1 MDNMIVKGDYCGIS
15 ESFIYFLGPICS
27 LCVSSF
33 GARPVTIFSGFMVA
47 GGLMLSG
54 FAPNI
59 YFLFFSYGIV
69 VGKKPGYCNFSKLQE
84 LIIVLPMLASLFS

>member
-1 MDNMIVKGDYCGIS
+1 M
-15 ESFIYFLGPICS
+15 
-27 LCVSSF
+27 
-33 GARPVTIFSGFMVA
+33 TIFSGFLVA

-69 VGKKPGYCNFSKLQE
+69 VGKKPGHCNFSKLQE
-84 LIIVLPMLASLFS
+84 LIIILPKLGLLFVNRRSENGQ

>member
-1 MDNMIVKGDYCGIS
+1 
-15 ESFIYFLGPICS
+15 
-27 LCVSSF
+27 
-33 GARPVTIFSGFMVA
+33 MVA

-69 VGKKPGYCNFSKLQE
+69 VGKKPDRCNFPKLQE
-84 LIIVLPMLASLFS
+84 FIHNITSVHFII